1 MKKIN
6 SWDDITIGQYQEI
19 KSIPDCN
26 KITKY
31 IETLAIILDI
41 DPNIIREMP
50 MNEYKELVE
59 STQFLNEE
67 PQSTI
72 EKIIEIDGIRYGL
85 IPKFPFITAGEF
97 MDAETWK
104 DDPITNLHYL
114 TAMIYRPII
123 KENGDTYEIQKH
135 INEGFEE
142 RAELFK
148 NRVSI
153 ETVMGGN
160 LFFSLIEMTFLE
172 DILTSLTDQMKQELG
187 MN

>member
-19 KSIPDCN
+19 KSIPESN

-41 DPNIIREMP
+41 DPNYIRNLP
-50 MNEYKELVE
+50 MNEYKELVQQ
-59 STQFLNEE
+59 TQFLEDE

-72 EKIIEIDGIRYGL
+72 EKIIEIDGKRYGI

-97 MDAETWK
+97 MDAESWK
-104 DDPITNLHYL
+104 DKPIENLHYL
-114 TAMIYRPII
+114 TALIYRPIV
-123 KENGDTYEIQKH
+123 KEDGDTYEIQKH
-135 INEGFEE
+135 IDEGFEE
-142 RAELFK
+142 RANLFRDK
-148 NRVSI
+148 VSI

-160 LFFSLIEMTFLE
+160 LFFSLIEMTYLE
-172 DILTSLTDQMKQELG
+172 DTLTSLTEDMKREMDL
-187 MN
+187 N